1 MKETML
7 EDYGQE
13 GLGMCY
19 VDKHKNVCQVNIHQ
33 KQKNP
38 WRASS

>member
-13 GLGMCY
+13 GFGMYY

-38 WRASS
+38 